1 MSKMRIKDKTK
12 GKMTNQFKTVIQVEV
27 PSDLYKYINRPK
39 DSLSQS
45 LLNELAKAQVSEDVA
60 EALRTF
66 GMKGQIK
73 LTRKV
78 QNVK

>member
-1 MSKMRIKDKTK
+1 
-12 GKMTNQFKTVIQVEV
+12 MTNQFKTVIQVEV

>member
-1 MSKMRIKDKTK
+1 MK
-12 GKMTNQFKTVIQVEV
+12 GKMTQFKTTIEIEV
-27 PSDLYKYINRPK
+27 PNDLYKYINRPK

-45 LLNELAKAQVSEDVA
+45 LLNEMAKAQVSEDVA
-60 EALRTF
+60 EALRAY
-66 GMKGQIK
+66 GVKGQIK

>member
-1 MSKMRIKDKTK
+1 MATQVRA
-12 GKMTNQFKTVIQVEV
+12 VIEIEV

-45 LLNELAKAQVSEDVA
+45 LLNELAKAQVSEDVV
-60 EALRTF
+60 EALHSY
-66 GMKGQIK
+66 GIKGQIK